1 MSSEK
6 YVKVYKNGG
15 YGNLYMSIRTNDTE
29 LYQKL
34 ETIIEAYQYPSDKK
48 EICGCTNLE
57 CIKCVFGACGF
68 RREEE
73 EDA

>member
-1 MSSEK
+1 MDSEK

-15 YGNLYMSIRTNDTE
+15 YGNLYMSIRTNDPE

-34 ETIIEAYQYPSDKK
+34 EATIEAYQHPSDKK
-48 EICGCTNLE
+48 EICGCTGLE

-68 RREEE
+68 RREE
-73 EDA
+73 DD